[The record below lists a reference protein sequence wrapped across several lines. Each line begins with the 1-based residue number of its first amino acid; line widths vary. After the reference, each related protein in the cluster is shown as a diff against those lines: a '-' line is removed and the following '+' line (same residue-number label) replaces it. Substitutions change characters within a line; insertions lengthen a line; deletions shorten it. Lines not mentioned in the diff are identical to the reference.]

1 MKHIAIYAEDHK
13 LVSRLVDDLKKDKKV
28 PGFEEFQHKKGF
40 EHSEAVL
47 QSFIKKDQKHGNSV
61 LVKDQDRSLRTFS
74 SGEKRKALLEFL
86 LKKEPEY
93 LILDD
98 PFDCLDVQSVAS
110 FKSRLAEVKSD
121 FAMLQIF
128 RREEDIL
135 AFIDEVL
142 IFDSN
147 GKAILKNKA
156 DFKENKKEFLAE
168 IKAIPPAPKT
178 FKNIRESLIKLDKVN
193 VSYEERPI
201 LTNITWEVKRGEFWK
216 LTGSNGSGKTTILSM
231 VYGDNPKA
239 YGVDLFLFGKKKGSG
254 ESVWDIKKKIGYFS
268 PALTEL
274 FTRRNTVEDMVI
286 SGLVD
291 SVGLYQ
297 KPTDKQKALA
307 RQWLETLGFRDK
319 AKKIFND
326 LSNLEKRMLLIARA
340 MIKHPPLLILDEP
353 STGLDDKSALKI
365 TNLINQIAAQS
376 DTAIIYVSHRKE
388 KGLNPDFEFELVPS
402 EKGSVGKLIS
412 KVNYQ

>member
-1 MKHIAIYAEDHK
+1 MTHIAIYAEDHK
-13 LVSRLVDDLKKDKKV
+13 MVSQLIDDLKKDKKV
-28 PGFEEFQHKKGF
+28 PGFEEFQHKKGL

-47 QSFIKKDQKHGNSV
+47 QSFIKEDQKHGNSV
-61 LVKDQDRSLRTFS
+61 LVKNQDRSLRTFS

-98 PFDCLDVQSVAS
+98 PFDCLDVRSVAS

-135 AFIDEVL
+135 AFIDTVL
-142 IFDSN
+142 TFDSD
-147 GKAILKNKA
+147 GKVILKNKA
-156 DFKENKKEFLAE
+156 DFSENKKQFLAE
-168 IKAIPPAPKT
+168 VKAIPPAPKV
-178 FKNIRESLIKLDKVN
+178 FENIPESLIKLEEVN

-201 LTNITWEVKRGEFWK
+201 LTNISWEVKRGEFWK
-216 LTGSNGSGKTTILSM
+216 LTGPNGSGKTTILSM

-239 YGVDLFLFGKKKGSG
+239 YGVNLFLFGKKKGSG
-254 ESVWDIKKKIGYFS
+254 ESVWDNKKKIGYFS
-268 PALTEL
+268 PALTEM
-274 FTRRNTVEDMVI
+274 FNRRNTVEDMVI

-297 KPTDKQKALA
+297 KPSDKQKALA
-307 RQWLETLGFRDK
+307 KQWLKTLGFQEK
-319 AKKIFND
+319 ARKVFND
-326 LSNLEKRMLLIARA
+326 LPNLEKRMLLIARA

-353 STGLDDKSALKI
+353 STALDDKSALKI

-388 KGLNPDFEFELVPS
+388 KGLNPDFEYELFPS
-402 EKGSVGKLIS
+402 ENGSAGKVVS
-412 KVNYQ
+412 KVN

>member
-1 MKHIAIYAEDHK
+1 MAHIAIYAEDHK
-13 LVSRLVDDLKKDKKV
+13 LVSQLIDDLKKAKKV
-28 PGFEEFQHKKGF
+28 PGLEEFQYKKGL

-47 QSFIKKDQKHGNSV
+47 QSFIKEDQKHGNSV
-61 LVKDQDRSLRTFS
+61 LVKNEARSLRTFS

-98 PFDCLDVQSVAS
+98 PFDCLDRQSVAN
-110 FKSRLAEVKSD
+110 FKMRLAEVKSD
-121 FAMLQIF
+121 FIMLQIF

-135 AFIDEVL
+135 PFIDEVL
-142 IFDSN
+142 TFDSN
-147 GKAILKNKA
+147 GKAIFKNKT
-156 DFKENKKEFLAE
+156 DFIKNRQEFLE
-168 IKAIPPAPKT
+168 EVPDIPPAPTT
-178 FKNIRESLIKLDKVN
+178 FEAIPESLIKLENVN

-201 LTNITWEVKRGEFWK
+201 LKNISWEIKRGEFWK
-216 LTGSNGSGKTTILSM
+216 LTGPNGSGKTTILSM

-268 PALTEL
+268 PSVTEL
-274 FTRRNTVEDMVI
+274 FIRRNTVEEMVI

-297 KPTDKQKALA
+297 KPSDKQKALA
-307 RQWLETLGFRDK
+307 KQWLETLGFQEK
-319 AKKIFND
+319 AKKVFND
-326 LSNLEKRMLLIARA
+326 LPNLEKRMLLIARA

-353 STGLDDKSALKI
+353 STALDDKSALKI

-376 DTAIIYVSHRKE
+376 DAAIIYVSHRKE
-388 KGLNPDFEFELVPS
+388 KGLNPDFEYELFPS
-402 EKGSVGKLIS
+402 ENGSTGEIVS
-412 KVNYQ
+412 V